1 MLERIQLAD
10 ACFQSM
16 GADVRHGGHRA
27 YYTTTDDHIQMPP
40 FQAFTESVVLFNAGA

>member
-1 MLERIQLAD
+1 MPVFSRWALMFGMA
-10 ACFQSM
+10 A
-16 GADVRHGGHRA
+16 RA